1 MRLIKHMRR
10 IYHIFLPM
18 SRKIFYF
25 SWEDET
31 YSKRVIVQRDEK
43 EEMGKGIGSQ
53 WTWKKEVK
61 IK

>member
-1 MRLIKHMRR
+1 MRLIKHMRC
-10 IYHIFLPM
+10 IYHIFISM

-25 SWEDET
+25 PLEDESF
-31 YSKRVIVQRDEK
+31 SKRSL
-43 EEMGKGIGSQ
+43 GKGVRNRKWEKGMGSQ

>member
-1 MRLIKHMRR
+1 
-10 IYHIFLPM
+10 M

-25 SWEDET
+25 PLEDES
-31 YSKRVIVQRDEK
+31 YSKRSLGKEVRNRKWEK
-43 EEMGKGIGSQ
+43 GMGSQ